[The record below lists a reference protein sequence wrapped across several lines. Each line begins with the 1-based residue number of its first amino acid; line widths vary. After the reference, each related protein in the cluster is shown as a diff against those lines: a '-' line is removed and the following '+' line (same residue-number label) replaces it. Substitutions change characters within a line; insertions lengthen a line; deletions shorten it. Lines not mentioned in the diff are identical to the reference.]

1 MSGIND
7 KDLSEG
13 IKQKAAE
20 LGFNICGI
28 ARARVLEEYGSRVR
42 SWVDAGMN
50 DKMGY
55 LARDIDRRIDPA
67 SLLTGAKSVVV
78 TGLSYYS
85 GIMQKD
91 PEAPVLSRYTYG
103 RDYHEVIPE
112 KLNLLLEWIN
122 SIRPGTGGKA
132 FADSSAVT
140 EKPWGREAGL
150 GWQGRHSILI
160 NKSIGSFFFL
170 GILILDTELGYD
182 EPFTKDHCGNC
193 SICIEACPTGAIND
207 NRTIDARKCIAN
219 LTIENRG
226 PVPDDIVPHLGRR
239 VYGCD
244 RCQEVCPWNRDL
256 NLPVTPEFTIDAEIA
271 EMSVEDWRSLSRER
285 FSRLFGNTSMS
296 RVKYEKFM
304 SNIEAA
310 LKPGNISYH

>member
-1 MSGIND
+1 MPGISN

-13 IKQKAAE
+13 IKRRAAE

-28 ARARVLEEYGSRVR
+28 ARARVLGENGPRIR

-55 LARDIDRRIDPA
+55 LARDIDKRIDPS
-67 SLLTGAKSVVV
+67 SLFPDAKSLVV
-78 TGLSYYS
+78 TGLSYFS
-85 GIMQKD
+85 GVLQKD

-103 RDYHEVIPE
+103 RDYHEVIPD
-112 KLNLLLEWIN
+112 KLNLLLDWIN
-122 SIRPGTGGKA
+122 TVRPGTGGKA
-132 FADSSAVT
+132 FADSSSVT

-150 GWQGRHSILI
+150 GWQGRHSVLI

-170 GILILDTELGYD
+170 GILILDTELDYD

-193 SICIEACPTGAIND
+193 RLCVEACPTGAIND

-226 PVPDDIVPHLGRR
+226 PVPEDIVPHLGRR

-256 NLPVTPEFTIDAEIA
+256 DLPGTPEFTLDAEIA
-271 EMSVEDWRSLSRER
+271 EMSVEEWRSLSRER
-285 FSRLFGNTSMS
+285 FSRLFGTTSMS

-310 LKPGNISYH
+310 MKSGNR

>member
-1 MSGIND
+1 MPGISN

-13 IKQKAAE
+13 IKHKAAE

-28 ARARVLEEYGSRVR
+28 AKARVLEEYGPRIS

-55 LARDIDRRIDPA
+55 LARDIERRIDPA
-67 SLLTGAKSVVV
+67 SLLPHAKSVVV

-85 GIMQKD
+85 GVMQKD

-170 GILILDTELGYD
+170 GILILDTELSYD

-271 EMSVEDWRSLSRER
+271 EMSVQEWRGLSRER

-304 SNIEAA
+304 SNIESA

>member
-1 MSGIND
+1 MPCISN

-13 IKQKAAE
+13 IKRRAAE

-28 ARARVLEEYGSRVR
+28 ARARVLGEYGPRIR

-55 LARDIDRRIDPA
+55 LARDIDKRIDPG
-67 SLLTGAKSVVV
+67 SLLPDAKSLVV

-85 GIMQKD
+85 RVMQKD

-112 KLNLLLEWIN
+112 KLNSLLEWIN
-122 SIRPGTGGKA
+122 TVRPGTGGKA
-132 FADSSAVT
+132 FADSSAIT

-170 GILILDTELGYD
+170 GILILDTELDYD
-182 EPFTKDHCGNC
+182 DPFTQDHCGNC
-193 SICIEACPTGAIND
+193 RSCVEACPTGAIND
-207 NRTIDARKCIAN
+207 NLTIDARKCIAN

-226 PVPDDIVPHLGRR
+226 PVPEDIVPHLGRR

-244 RCQEVCPWNRDL
+244 RCQEVCPWNKDL
-256 NLPVTPEFTIDAEIA
+256 KLSGTPEFTINAEIA
-271 EMSVEDWRSLSRER
+271 EMSAEEWRSLSRER
-285 FSRLFGNTSMS
+285 FSRLFCTTSMS

-304 SNIEAA
+304 SNIEVAMN
-310 LKPGNISYH
+310 PGNRS

>member
-1 MSGIND
+1 MPGISN

-13 IKQKAAE
+13 IKHKAAE

-28 ARARVLEEYGSRVR
+28 AKARVLEEYGPRLS

-55 LARDIDRRIDPA
+55 LARDIDKRIDPA
-67 SLLTGAKSVVV
+67 SLYPGALSLVV

-85 GIMQKD
+85 GVLQKD
-91 PEAPVLSRYTYG
+91 PEAPVLSRYTFG

-122 SIRPGTGGKA
+122 TVRPGTGGKA
-132 FADSSAVT
+132 FTDSSSVT

-160 NKSIGSFFFL
+160 NKNIGSFFFI
-170 GILILDTELGYD
+170 GILILDTELDYD
-182 EPFTKDHCGNC
+182 EPFTIDHCGSCNL
-193 SICIEACPTGAIND
+193 CIEACPTGAIND
-207 NRTIDARKCIAN
+207 NRTIDTRKCIAN

-226 PVPDDIVPHLGRR
+226 PVPEDIVPHLGRR

-256 NLPVTPEFTIDAEIA
+256 NLPGTPEFTIDAEIA
-271 EMSVEDWRSLSRER
+271 EMSAEEWRSLSRER
-285 FSRLFGNTSMS
+285 FSRLFGTTSMS
-296 RVKYEKFM
+296 RVKYEKFI

-310 LKPGNISYH
+310 MKSGNR

>member
-1 MSGIND
+1 MPGISN
-7 KDLSEG
+7 KELSEG
-13 IKQKAAE
+13 IKLRAAE

-28 ARARVLEEYGSRVR
+28 ARARVLGEYGSRIR

-50 DKMGY
+50 DRMGY
-55 LARDIDRRIDPA
+55 LARDIDRRIDPG
-67 SLLTGAKSVVV
+67 SLFPDAKSIVV
-78 TGLSYYS
+78 TGLSYYC
-85 GIMQKD
+85 GVMQKD

-112 KLNLLLEWIN
+112 KLDLLLEWIN
-122 SIRPGTGGKA
+122 TVRPGTGGKA

-170 GILILDTELGYD
+170 GILILDTELDYD
-182 EPFTKDHCGNC
+182 DPFTKDHCGSC
-193 SICIEACPTGAIND
+193 RLCVEACPTGAIND

-226 PVPDDIVPHLGRR
+226 PVPEDIVPHLGRR

-244 RCQEVCPWNRDL
+244 RCQEVCPWNRDPD
-256 NLPVTPEFTIDAEIA
+256 LPGTPEFTIDEEIA
-271 EMSVEDWRSLSRER
+271 GMSAEEWRNLSRER
-285 FSRLFGNTSMS
+285 FSRLFSKTSMS

-304 SNIEAA
+304 SNIEVA
-310 LKPGNISYH
+310 LKSGNR

>member
-1 MSGIND
+1 MPGISN

-13 IKQKAAE
+13 IKRRAAE

-28 ARARVLEEYGSRVR
+28 ARARVLGEYGPRIR
-42 SWVDAGMN
+42 SWVNAGMN
-50 DKMGY
+50 DNMGY
-55 LARDIDRRIDPA
+55 LARNIDKRIDPV
-67 SLLTGAKSVVV
+67 SLFPDALSLVVA
-78 TGLSYYS
+78 GLSYYS
-85 GIMQKD
+85 KVLQKD

-122 SIRPGTGGKA
+122 TVRPGTGGRA
-132 FADSSAVT
+132 FTDSSAIA

-150 GWQGRHSILI
+150 GWQGRHSVLI

-170 GILILDTELGYD
+170 GILILDTELDYD
-182 EPFTKDHCGNC
+182 DPFDKDHCGNC
-193 SICIEACPTGAIND
+193 RLCIEACPTDAIND

-226 PVPDDIVPHLGRR
+226 PVPEDIVPHLGRR

-244 RCQEVCPWNRDL
+244 ICQEVCPWNKDL
-256 NLPVTPEFTIDAEIA
+256 KLPVTPEFTIDKEIA
-271 EMSVEDWRSLSRER
+271 EMSLSDWQNLTRER
-285 FSRLFGNTSMS
+285 FSRLFGKTSMS

-310 LKPGNISYH
+310 TKSGNR

>member
-1 MSGIND
+1 MPGISN
-7 KDLSEG
+7 KELSEG
-13 IKQKAAE
+13 IKLRAEE

-28 ARARVLEEYGSRVR
+28 AQARVLEEYGSRIK
-42 SWVDAGMN
+42 SWIDAGMN

-55 LARDIDRRIDPA
+55 LERDIDRRVDPG
-67 SLLTGAKSVVV
+67 SLLPDAKSLVVA
-78 TGLSYYS
+78 GLSYYS
-85 GIMQKD
+85 RPLQKD

-112 KLNLLLEWIN
+112 KLNSLLEWIN
-122 SIRPGTGGKA
+122 TVRPGTGGKA

-170 GILILDTELGYD
+170 GILILDTELDYD
-182 EPFTKDHCGNC
+182 DPFTSDHCGSC
-193 SICIEACPTGAIND
+193 RLCVEACPTGAIND

-226 PVPDDIVPHLGRR
+226 PVPEDIVPYLGRR
-239 VYGCD
+239 IYGCD

-256 NLPVTPEFTIDAEIA
+256 DLPGTPEFTIGVEIA
-271 EMSVEDWRSLSRER
+271 EMSAEEWRSLSRER
-285 FSRLFGNTSMS
+285 FSRLFGKTSMS

-304 SNIEAA
+304 SNIEVA
-310 LKPGNISYH
+310 LKPGNR